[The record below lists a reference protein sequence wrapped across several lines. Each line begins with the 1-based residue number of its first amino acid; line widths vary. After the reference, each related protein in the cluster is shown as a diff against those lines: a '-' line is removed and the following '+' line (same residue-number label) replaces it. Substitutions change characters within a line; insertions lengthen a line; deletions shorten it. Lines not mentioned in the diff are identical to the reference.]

1 MLECLVPP
9 GYAPWRVSDELR
21 QAFRIAFETFPWEFT
36 QRRGV
41 TVQGRPESVTAWA
54 GHATLHPFWAAFVR
68 PLLGYL
74 PQGRIFATFN
84 RLRPPPGNPSTP
96 VHPDSNFGWSWLYV
110 DGEYVG
116 GEFDMEFDSPAP
128 LAHGTFYPINGAIPH
143 WVSEVTEG
151 KRYSGIVYAK
161 RCLACGPASKL
172 DCLMG
177 LSP

>member
-1 MLECLVPP
+1 MLECHVPA
-9 GYAPWRVSDELR
+9 GYAPWRVSEELR

-54 GHATLHPFWAAFVR
+54 GHATRHPFWAA
-68 PLLGYL
+68 
-74 PQGRIFATFN
+74 FN

-110 DGEYVG
+110 DGDYVG

-161 RCLACGPASKL
+161 RCLACGPSSNL
-172 DCLMG
+172 ECMR
-177 LSP
+177 PMRE